1 MEHSSYP
8 GAFTP
13 FPKDSLGLSRP
24 GVEGVE
30 GSGFGPIPELRG
42 SEFMYNVLSLIE
54 RDVW

>member
-24 GVEGVE
+24 GVEGVD